1 MTQAGSGNENT
12 DVQIDDIPN
21 LSETTMR
28 PNIMGEKV
36 IVNSSI
42 HNKD

>member
-1 MTQAGSGNENT
+1 
-12 DVQIDDIPN
+12 